1 MQPHY
6 HVKTPSPANPYPF
19 SPATPNPLASAH
31 PICYDLS
38 RERKYSVKS
47 KLSPFSL
54 GILALFTFFVG
65 SIRSQTVVT
74 FDNLSESGSGAFFGY
89 GSGALAPQG
98 YAGLIWSNILC
109 NNAIL
114 ETNILAHIGGS
125 SITSNGLTGDFY
137 GMVSPSNVADM
148 VSNCEIDS
156 PGSNFNFLSAYFT
169 GFLNSNL
176 NIEVEG
182 FNGTNLIYDQTVVA
196 SATNPTLFTFNDL
209 DINRLY
215 FNSFGGQPAFGGLET
230 GSNGEFIMDNFEF
243 EFIPEPSSF
252 LLAALGCISLV
263 ALVRHRSRA
272 SGKPADGGFLRRK
285 RM

>member
-1 MQPHY
+1 M
-6 HVKTPSPANPYPF
+6 KTRCF
-19 SPATPNPLASAH
+19 LL
-31 PICYDLS
+31 PIA
-38 RERKYSVKS
+38 
-47 KLSPFSL
+47 F
-54 GILALFTFFVG
+54 LALLTLTA
-65 SIRSQTVVT
+65 SSSYSQTVVT
-74 FDNLSESGSGAFFGY
+74 FDDLTETGSGAFFSY
-89 GSGALAPQG
+89 QYQG
-98 YAGLIWSNILC
+98 YQGLIWSNILC

-114 ETNILAHIGGS
+114 DTNILAHIGGS

-230 GSNGEFIMDNFEF
+230 GSNGEFIMDNFTF
-243 EFIPEPSSF
+243 EFVPEPSSL
-252 LLAALGCISLV
+252 LLAALGGVSLI
-263 ALVRHRSRA
+263 A
-272 SGKPADGGFLRRK
+272 FLRRK
-285 RM
+285 RR